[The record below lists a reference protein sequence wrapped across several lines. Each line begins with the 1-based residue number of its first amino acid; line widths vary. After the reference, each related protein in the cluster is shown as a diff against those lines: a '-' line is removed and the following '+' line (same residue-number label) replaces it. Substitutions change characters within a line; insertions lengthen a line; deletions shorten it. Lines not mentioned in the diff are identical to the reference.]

1 MKLSTVE
8 IQNFRGI
15 REAKINFENF
25 TTLVGPNNIGK
36 STVLAALNL
45 VLDNKKPTLDDW
57 PSRVSDGKVMA
68 ITCYFE
74 ELEDW
79 EKRRPSISKL
89 LYQDALIVRMEA
101 FCNEETLKIETTYSV
116 YCEYRDYPWLD
127 VKWSDFRAHDLFTE
141 LSERFGQTKKVFLE
155 NIVKAEE
162 YMELY
167 HPDKCELGADWVE
180 KGFPNSLQQ
189 AVPHVMYVP
198 ATFTIDEE
206 LRNTNKTSPFAVL
219 FNETLFPSIKQ
230 NDSFDE
236 YMNAA
241 DELNKRVKGEAESGS
256 IPELDET
263 LASLSESINEVLDFS
278 SAVRLEVGDIKIEE
292 SFLRAAKLI
301 INEEIDTDLAYQGSG
316 VQRALAYALLESNAH
331 QHAER
336 GEERRSI
343 IVLYEEPELYI
354 HPHLMRRLKS
364 VLVSRSELN
373 GFQVICSTHSPFLV
387 DIGNNPESLKLMR
400 KDQNGDR
407 TITEVTSQ
415 IFEENDEYNER
426 NHLRAALDFHPS
438 VAESFF
444 AKRALIVEG
453 DTELAVFSL
462 AKELADKLGV
472 DIPLY
477 KDTTVVS
484 AGGKWTIPAILKTLN
499 GLGVDFRVVHDKDQK
514 EKRDDELNEL
524 HHLHPYSANIKI
536 EEQCD
541 KCEPYIVDDTFEH
554 VLWDRNKNET
564 APSSDKPYNSWSRI
578 RNFLD
583 GNQELTESSQEKLRD
598 ILIYA
603 FTQ

>member
-1 MKLSTVE
+1 MKLSKVE
-8 IQNFRGI
+8 IDNFRGI
-15 REAKINFENF
+15 RETKINFENF

-57 PSRVSDGKVMA
+57 PNRDPNGDLMR
-68 ITCYFE
+68 ITCRFE

-89 LYQDALIVRMEA
+89 LYRDSLIVRMEA
-101 FCNEETLKIETTYSV
+101 SCNAETLKVETEYSV
-116 YCEYRDYPWLD
+116 YCEYTNYPWVEL
-127 VKWSDFRAHDLFTE
+127 KWADFKSHDLFGE
-141 LSERFGQTKKVFLE
+141 LSEHFGKSKKDFFSDISKV
-155 NIVKAEE
+155 EE
-162 YMELY
+162 YMDTY
-167 HPDKCELGADWVE
+167 HADKCPTVADWVE

-206 LRNTNKTSPFAVL
+206 LRNTNKTSPFAIL
-219 FNETLFPSIKQ
+219 FNETLFPSIKK
-230 NDSFDE
+230 NDCFED
-236 YMNAA
+236 YKKVA
-241 DELNKRVKGEAESGS
+241 DELNRRVKGEGEDGP
-256 IPELDET
+256 IPELDDT
-263 LASLSESINEVLDFS
+263 LSKLSDSINEVLDFS
-278 SAVRLEVGDIKIEE
+278 SSVRLELGDIKIEE
-292 SFLRAAKLI
+292 SFLKASKLI
-301 INEEIDTDLAYQGSG
+301 INEEIDTDLIYQGSG
-316 VQRALAYALLESNAH
+316 VQRALAYALLESNAY
-331 QHAER
+331 QLAKR
-336 GEERRSI
+336 GDESRSI

-364 VLVSRSELN
+364 VLVSRSEQN

-415 IFEENDEYNER
+415 IFEENDDYNER

-514 EKRDDELNEL
+514 EKRDDELDQL
-524 HHLHPYSANIKI
+524 HHLHPYRANTKIK
-536 EEQCD
+536 EQCGR
-541 KCEPYIVDDTFEH
+541 CEPFVINDTFEH
-554 VLWDRNKNET
+554 ILWDQMENEI
-564 APSSDKPYNSWSRI
+564 APSSDKPYNSWSRV
-578 RNFLD
+578 RNFLEGHID
-583 GNQELTESSQEKLRD
+583 LTQRSKNELVNLLGYSFS
-598 ILIYA
+598 
-603 FTQ
+603 